1 MPISRKPG
9 NWTLPRAD
17 DYRKDTRG
25 VVPDRASELVAKV
38 GKSNNS
44 DFGIRDGIK
53 GIGPREVL
61 SKWGPFGNFESVSG
75 G

>member
-1 MPISRKPG
+1 VPISRKPD

-17 DYRKDTRG
+17 DGAK
-25 VVPDRASELVAKV
+25 EHKLVASPFARV
-38 GKSNNS
+38 GKSNNT

-53 GIGPREVL
+53 GMGPREVL
-61 SKWGPFGNFESVSG
+61 SKWGPFGNFKSVSG

>member
-1 MPISRKPG
+1 MTSLKRQTGGVAFCQIARIS
-9 NWTLPRAD
+9 L
-17 DYRKDTRG
+17 
-25 VVPDRASELVAKV
+25 VVEV
-38 GKSNNS
+38 GKSNNT

-61 SKWGPFGNFESVSG
+61 SKWGPFGNFDSVSG